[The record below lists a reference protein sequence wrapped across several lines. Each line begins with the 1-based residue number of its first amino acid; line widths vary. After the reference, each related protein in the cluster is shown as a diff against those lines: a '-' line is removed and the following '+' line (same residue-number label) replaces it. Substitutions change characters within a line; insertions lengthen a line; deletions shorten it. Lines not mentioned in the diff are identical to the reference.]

1 MIEIDRVSRRFGA
14 TVAVDDVSLAI
25 PRGSIT
31 ALVGTSGRGKSTLL
45 RMINR
50 LIEPD
55 AGTIRIGGVDT
66 ATLPEVALRRGIGY
80 VIQGNG
86 LFPHWTVASNV
97 GTVPRLL
104 GWPAQR
110 IEARVRELLERFGLD
125 PAVYADKL
133 PHALSGG
140 QQQRVGVAR
149 ALAAEPD
156 ILLMDEPFG
165 ALDPIIRARAQDDL
179 LALQRRLG
187 ITVVIVT
194 HDMDEALRLGDQI
207 VVMDHGRVLQAGPPE
222 QILARP
228 ATDFVRRLV
237 GDADRAL
244 RLLAL
249 MRVDEAAEALD
260 ALETFEAAETTD
272 DAEAAEAIKTSDGS
286 AASEAIDASAAADA
300 AEAAATAI
308 AHGEPDKAATPLP
321 ADTTLRDA
329 LGALLWRGVPT
340 LPVADA
346 DGIARRRISLAAI
359 LARARR
365 PR

>member
-1 MIEIDRVSRRFGA
+1 MIEFDQVSRRFGA
-14 TVAVDDVSLAI
+14 TVAVDRVSLTV
-25 PRGSIT
+25 PSGSIT
-31 ALVGTSGRGKSTLL
+31 ALVGTSGSGKSTLL

-50 LIEPD
+50 LIPPD
-55 AGTIRIGGVDT
+55 EGTIRIDGIDT
-66 ATLPEVALRRGIGY
+66 ATLEEVALRRGIGY

-86 LFPHWTVASNV
+86 LFPHWTVARNIA
-97 GTVPRLL
+97 TVPRLL
-104 GWPAQR
+104 GWDAAR

-125 PAVYADKL
+125 PAVYANKL

-149 ALAAEPD
+149 ALAAEPE

-207 VVMDHGRVLQAGPPE
+207 VVMDHGRVLQAGAPE

-228 ATDFVRRLV
+228 AVDFVRQLV

-249 MRVDEAAEALD
+249 TRVG
-260 ALETFEAAETTD
+260 EAAETVGSTEP
-272 DAEAAEAIKTSDGS
+272 AGSGEAAGRAGAPLSS
-286 AASEAIDASAAADA
+286 AA
-300 AEAAATAI
+300 
-308 AHGEPDKAATPLP
+308 
-321 ADTTLRDA
+321 TLRDA
-329 LGALLWRGVPT
+329 MGALLWHGVET
-340 LPVADA
+340 LPVADD
-346 DGIARRRISLAAI
+346 DGVVRRRISLPAI
-359 LARARR
+359 LTRARR
-365 PR
+365 PQ